1 MADEL
6 KIDSRR
12 EIEGYDGA
20 WVKFKRDGYPFKL
33 AKQLRESSRENE
45 ILDIVLAY
53 TEGWHLPKV
62 DGNWIGLESNGDKPT
77 PDSLDE
83 VDEAVVVAVIRA
95 FYAFRQ
101 ERMYS
106 PLALST

>member
-6 KIDSRR
+6 KIDSKRML
-12 EIEGYDGA
+12 EGYPDA
-20 WVKFKRDGYPFKL
+20 WVKFRNDGYPFKL
-33 AKQLRESSRENE
+33 AKQLRDASRENE
-45 ILDIVLAY
+45 ILDIVLKY
-53 TEGWHLPKV
+53 TESWHLPKV

-95 FYAFRQ
+95 FYTFRQ